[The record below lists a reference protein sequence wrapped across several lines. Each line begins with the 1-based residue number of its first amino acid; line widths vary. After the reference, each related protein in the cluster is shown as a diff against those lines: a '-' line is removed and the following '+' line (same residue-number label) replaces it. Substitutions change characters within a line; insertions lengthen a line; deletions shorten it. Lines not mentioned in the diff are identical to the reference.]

1 MKKIRPRDA
10 DYQLPESVGGQ
21 MSDVERQK
29 LFEWVYTSEPSMVI
43 EIGGGSGGGST
54 FSIAEAMAR
63 LRDEGKCQNS
73 VLLTADPENGP
84 ARGFYGENERYKNF
98 IKFLSFSSEFEYIF
112 PSQILPSPD
121 FLFFDGPE
129 DPTLNLEDFKFFD
142 NIVESGCKFSCHD
155 WETSARAF
163 DGATSVKAS
172 KLRPYIE
179 GLDTWEKVECLSGL
193 SAEWPNTDVNSR
205 AQSVGLCYYRKI

>member
-21 MSDVERQK
+21 MSDIERQK

>member
-1 MKKIRPRDA
+1 MENILPREA
-10 DYQLPESVGGQ
+10 EHQLPEWLTGQ
-21 MSDVERQK
+21 MSDLERQK
-29 LFEWVYTSEPSMVI
+29 LFDWVYTSEPSTVV

-84 ARGFYGENERYKNF
+84 AREFYGQNERYKDF

-112 PSQILPSPD
+112 PSQLFPPPD

-142 NIVESGCKFSCHD
+142 NIVKSGCRFSCHD
-155 WETSARAF
+155 WETSPRAF

-172 KLRPYIE
+172 MLRPYLE
-179 GLDTWEKVECLSGL
+179 GLETWETSEYLSGL
-193 SAEWPNTDVNSR
+193 DGEWPNLDPESR
-205 AQSVGLCYYRKI
+205 AVSVGLICMVKK

>member
-21 MSDVERQK
+21 MSDIERQK

-84 ARGFYGENERYKNF
+84 ARGF
-98 IKFLSFSSEFEYIF
+98 
-112 PSQILPSPD
+112 
-121 FLFFDGPE
+121 
-129 DPTLNLEDFKFFD
+129 
-142 NIVESGCKFSCHD
+142 
-155 WETSARAF
+155 
-163 DGATSVKAS
+163 
-172 KLRPYIE
+172 
-179 GLDTWEKVECLSGL
+179 
-193 SAEWPNTDVNSR
+193 
-205 AQSVGLCYYRKI
+205 